1 MKNLCLVISLGF
13 LLAAPAQAA
22 LKTSELAD
30 RAAVIEYA
38 AHTGDLG
45 YLTEISEVLAGES
58 ARGDAQK
65 LVHYYSALAAYRAA
79 ELDTDIDFRMG
90 VLLDRCIEQGKKAV
104 RLDRTFADALALV
117 GACHGLAAS
126 RQPLSAIIAGNFSAR
141 ELKKAVSMAPENPRV
156 LLLHGITLL
165 RRFDDP
171 ARLELARSQLLAA
184 VDAYESFS
192 DLYRAGAPNWGEE
205 QAHFWLAN
213 VAARL
218 GDKLAARDHLEQ
230 ALLIAPQMRAAQ
242 RQFAS
247 LGN

>member
-1 MKNLCLVISLGF
+1 MRYLIPA
-13 LLAAPAQAA
+13 LLFASALATPAQAA
-22 LKTSELAD
+22 LKASELAD
-30 RAAVIEYA
+30 RAAVIEFA

-45 YLTEISEVLAGES
+45 YLAEISEVLANEK

-65 LVHYYSALAAYRAA
+65 LVHYYAALAAYRAA

-90 VLLDRCIEQGKKAV
+90 VLLDRCIEQGKKAI
-104 RLDRTFADALALV
+104 RLDREFADALALV

-156 LLLHGITLL
+156 LLLNGITLL

-171 ARLELARSQLLAA
+171 TRLQLAREQLLAA
-184 VDAYESFS
+184 VDAYESFA
-192 DLYRAGAPNWGEE
+192 DLYRPGAPGWGEE

-213 VAARL
+213 VAVRL
-218 GDKLAARDHLEQ
+218 GDKVAARDHLEQ

-242 RQFAS
+242 AQFAR